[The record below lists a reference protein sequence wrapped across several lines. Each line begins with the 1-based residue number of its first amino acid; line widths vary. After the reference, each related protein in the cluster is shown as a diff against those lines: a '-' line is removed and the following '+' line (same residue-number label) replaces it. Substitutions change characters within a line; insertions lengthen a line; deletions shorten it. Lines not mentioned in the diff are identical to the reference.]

1 MARFM
6 YGRNGA
12 DQLGM
17 ATLVVGIIL
26 DVVSMF
32 AKTDTARRILGAVT
46 AVLLFVLLFRMFS
59 RNLTKRRAENGWFLN
74 KLLYPV
80 QRKFNAARQRA
91 QDKEHKYFTCPNCR
105 TVCRV
110 PKGKGNIVITC
121 PKCRGEIR
129 GKS

>member
-1 MARFM
+1 M

-17 ATLVVGIIL
+17 AILVVGIVV

-32 AKTDTARRILGAVT
+32 VRAEAVRHILSAAT
-46 AVLLFVLLFRMFS
+46 AVLLVIMLFRMFS
-59 RNLTKRRAENGWFLN
+59 KNLQKRRAENAWFLD
-74 KLLYPV
+74 KVLYPV
-80 QRKFNAARQRA
+80 KRKSGAARQRA
-91 QDKEHKYFTCPNCR
+91 QDKEHKYFTCPNCK

-110 PKGKGNIVITC
+110 PKGKGKIVITC
-121 PKCRGEIR
+121 PKCRMEIK